1 MNRNLEHVRGKG
13 RDNCRHWSFITCIVV
28 PIMLEHRSVDYQTF
42 GELKNLT
49 QTLNMLEYLAYPRVH
64 TSQELHVAFLLHCS
78 PSTVPSMRSLHVFSS
93 ADGFDQ
99 DLQQL

>member
-1 MNRNLEHVRGKG
+1 MNRNLEHIRGKG
-13 RDNCRHWSFITCIVV
+13 RDNSRHWFFITCIVV

-42 GELKNLT
+42 GELKNL
-49 QTLNMLEYLAYPRVH
+49 AYPRVH
-64 TSQELHVAFLLHCS
+64 TSQGLHMAFLLHCS